1 MKINVLKSQLVKNLN
16 KSFIESM
23 HYFNDILLSLYLRLR
38 HFNKNP
44 NNIPIKFLTASDE
57 KFYIPLMNLLKSLK
71 KYYPESEVKI
81 YNLGLNTSQI
91 DNIKQSFKNTKV
103 LDFDFSK
110 YPEFLSK
117 RDEYGKLGSY
127 AWKSSII
134 EENKNSESLILW
146 MDSANILEHNL
157 NILKLYLLEFG
168 FYSPYSNG
176 KIREWTHPDT
186 LDYLNCS
193 ENLYS
198 RRNLTGGIVGINP
211 KSEFGTNLISKWNK
225 LCMIPDCIS
234 PIGSSRENHRQD
246 QSILSVIFHQEK
258 KNIYFKT
265 KKISNILVNQNPS
278 QVLYLYGTNNYDEF
292 KKNWY
297 KKYEYLSTNTVY
309 KAKHIFLLSPEFIN
323 KIPKKVQKKVSFIFL
338 IKDLEVIK
346 NSSIIP
352 YINHKN
358 LFITLDK
365 KISNYLNLN
374 KNINSKFIDNMED
387 SLENV
392 VMKHLETHQT
402 F

>member
-1 MKINVLKSQLVKNLN
+1 MKLNILKSQRVKNLY
-16 KSFIESM
+16 KDLIELI
-23 HYFNDILLSLYLRLR
+23 HYFNDIIISIFLLVKYFR
-38 HFNKNP
+38 KNP
-44 NNIPIKFLTASDE
+44 DKIDIKFLTGADE
-57 KFYIPLMNLLKSLK
+57 NFYSPLLNLLRSLN
-71 KYYPESEVKI
+71 KYHPESEIKV
-81 YNLGLNTSQI
+81 YDLGLNSTQVN
-91 DNIKQSFKNTKV
+91 NIKKTFNNVKV
-103 LDFDFSK
+103 FDFEFSK
-110 YPEFLSK
+110 YPDFLMN

-134 EENKNSESLILW
+134 EENKNLESLILW
-146 MDSANILEHNL
+146 MDSANILNSNL
-157 NILKLYLLEFG
+157 NLLKIYLLEFG

-176 KIREWTHPDT
+176 SIKEWTYRDT
-186 LDYLNCS
+186 LTFLDCS
-193 ENLYS
+193 KNLYS
-198 RRNLTGGIVGINP
+198 KRNLTGGIVGLNP
-211 KSEFGTNLISKWNK
+211 QSAFGTNLISKWHEMC
-225 LCMIPDCIS
+225 LIPECIA
-234 PIGSSRENHRQD
+234 PIGSNRENHRQD
-246 QSILSVIFHQEK
+246 QSILSVIFHKEK

-309 KAKHIFLLSPEFIN
+309 KAKHIFLLSPELIS

-352 YINHKN
+352 FINHKN

-374 KNINSKFIDNMED
+374 NNINSKFIDNMED

-392 VMKHLETHQT
+392 VMKHLETH
-402 F
+402 

>member
-1 MKINVLKSQLVKNLN
+1 MKINVLKSQRVKNLN
-16 KSFIESM
+16 KLIIESV
-23 HYFNDILLSLYLRLR
+23 HYFNDFLISIYLRIKYL
-38 HFNKNP
+38 NKSTNDIAI
-44 NNIPIKFLTASDE
+44 NFLTASDE
-57 KFYIPLMNLLKSLK
+57 NFYIPLMNLLKSLK

-81 YNLGLNTSQI
+81 YNLGLNTFQI
-91 DNIKQSFKNTKV
+91 ENINESFKNAIV

-110 YPEFLSK
+110 YPEFVSK

-134 EENKNSESLILW
+134 EENKNSDTLVLW
-146 MDSANILEHNL
+146 MDSANLLEHNL
-157 NILKLYLLEFG
+157 NLLKLYLLEFG

-186 LDYLNCS
+186 LNFLDCS

-198 RRNLTGGIVGINP
+198 KRNLTGGIVGLNP
-211 KSEFGTNLISKWNK
+211 KSEFGTNLISKWHK
-225 LCMIPDCIS
+225 LCMISDCIS

-246 QSILSVIFHQEK
+246 QSVLSVLFHQER

-278 QVLYLYGTNNYDEF
+278 QVLYLYGTTNYDDF

-309 KAKHIFLLSPEFIN
+309 KAKHIFLLTPEFIN
-323 KIPKKVQKKVSFIFL
+323 KIPKKVQKKVTFIFL
-338 IKDLEVIK
+338 IKDLEVLK
-346 NSSIIP
+346 NNKIVP
-352 YINHKN
+352 FLNNKN

-365 KISNYLNLN
+365 KISNHLNLN
-374 KNINSKFIDNMED
+374 LNINSKFINNMED
-387 SLENV
+387 SLENAV
-392 VMKHLETHQT
+392 LKHLENN
-402 F
+402 